1 MGFGR
6 LGGHC
11 SGYNHDDDDNVD
23 GDVNGD
29 SNDNTDYPHQCPD
42 QIVEKNPSKFRIDA
56 TELAI
61 RRNFIQTTR
70 EEVIM
75 GIDDDV
81 ELMMLMTMTDNFLW
95 LFTMDLQVKQMKE
108 KISNPTQGE
117 RLAVRKKTFLASTGI
132 HACHRSS
139 LHYDEDVVQTEIF
152 LFSLRTQ
159 TLNIFLYSN
168 LSTGSAGFPWS
179 RRRQQQIQ
187 QTTQHC
193 GLST

>member
-11 SGYNHDDDDNVD
+11 SGYHHDDDDNVDGDFNGDSNDNVD

-56 TELAI
+56 TELAV

-81 ELMMLMTMTDNFLW
+81 D
-95 LFTMDLQVKQMKE
+95 D
-108 KISNPTQGE
+108 
-117 RLAVRKKTFLASTGI
+117 A
-132 HACHRSS
+132 
-139 LHYDEDVVQTEIF
+139 DDDD
-152 LFSLRTQ
+152 
-159 TLNIFLYSN
+159 
-168 LSTGSAGFPWS
+168 
-179 RRRQQQIQ
+179 
-187 QTTQHC
+187 
-193 GLST
+193 